1 MANSATQ
8 NPANK
13 VGRNSGAGA
22 GGVSEMVPSEAEHRR
37 GLEPI
42 RTHQSPGRSG
52 GMWAGLGA
60 VTVIGAGVAA
70 FVTRRLRQPRSRLD
84 RLWQFVSRK

>member
-22 GGVSEMVPSEAEHRR
+22 GGVTEVVPSEAEARR

-42 RTHQSPGRSG
+42 RTHMTPGRSG
-52 GMWAGLGA
+52 GIWAGLGA
-60 VTVIGAGVAA
+60 ATLLGAGVAA

-84 RLWQFVSRK
+84 RLWDRVKRK